1 MPGLKSPQKV
11 QGPREDL
18 GRDGTAGPTE
28 AEESLGDRE
37 RMGHVVPP
45 VAELTWTPAMAS
57 QGESFPCTSTN
68 PGGAWP
74 LSVAPKSKGGR

>member
-1 MPGLKSPQKV
+1 MPGLKSPQKA

-28 AEESLGDRE
+28 AEASLGDGE
-37 RMGHVVPP
+37 RTGHVPS
-45 VAELTWTPAMAS
+45 VAELTWTPALAS
-57 QGESFPCTSTN
+57 QGESIPCASTN

-74 LSVAPKSKGGR
+74 LSVAPQSKGGR